1 MHIEVVGLFKPSTT
15 LVTGKIQLCF
25 SLVFGHMVL
34 EGGPLAA
41 LEATNFTPR
50 MVKWD
55 GAG

>member
-41 LEATNFTPR
+41 LEATNFTLQ
-50 MVKWD
+50 WL
-55 GAG
+55 GS